1 MQPSGLLSYLDS
13 DEEAPNDVP
22 AALLMR
28 DNLKLAQ
35 VTPTPSIHV
44 RVSLSHSDL
53 KVSRLQ
59 EDDSRRRGA
68 QWKQIEQQVEL
79 FLLHWKSRISQK
91 IGASLNATNDGH
103 CAVASLMFFQE
114 STRSRSRRSSRSFCA
129 SVASASRAK
138 PTGRCSTFS
147 SRAITPNRT
156 SSGT

>member
-1 MQPSGLLSYLDS
+1 MLLQPSGLLSYLDS

-35 VTPTPSIHV
+35 VTPTPPIHV
-44 RVSLSHSDL
+44 RVSLSHSQL

-103 CAVASLMFFQE
+103 GAVA
-114 STRSRSRRSSRSFCA
+114 
-129 SVASASRAK
+129 
-138 PTGRCSTFS
+138 
-147 SRAITPNRT
+147 
-156 SSGT
+156 